1 VSQDIREWAR
11 EHGHPVSDRGRI
23 PKAVT
28 EEYEASLNGGPEPEW
43 EDDEEP
49 VLITA
54 HAVDPEPE
62 PGPPAAPEPTPARVE
77 ERPPVR
83 PRRERLRRLT
93 KPAATGK
100 KSFPRVS
107 TAELLGFAYA
117 GAGYILARNP
127 RMIPVARSMDLMA
140 PVSGE
145 ILDDVVR
152 GTVVDR
158 LLQPLARSGD
168 KGRKLGA
175 VAGFPAL
182 VAVAVARPELYPVLK
197 PAMKM
202 ALMLSLEVSET
213 PRRKL
218 EQRAA
223 KFQEKYGGVDLD
235 SMVDAVFADIDMPV
249 APSSAEDA
257 AVKRARGD

>member
-1 VSQDIREWAR
+1 MSQDIREWAR
-11 EHGHPVSDRGRI
+11 ANGHPELKDRGRI
-23 PKAVT
+23 PGSIR
-28 EEYEASLNGGPEPEW
+28 EEYEASQNGGEVEW
-43 EDDEEP
+43 EDDDEP

-54 HAVDPEPE
+54 HAVEADSPSVSELI
-62 PGPPAAPEPTPARVE
+62 PEPTPARVE

-83 PRRERLRRLT
+83 PRRERLQRLR
-93 KPAATGK
+93 KPATPGR

-127 RMIPVARSMDLMA
+127 RMLPVARSMDLMA

-213 PRRKL
+213 PRKRL
-218 EQRAA
+218 EKRAA
-223 KFQEKYGGVDLD
+223 AFQEKFGGIDLD
-235 SMVDAVFADIDMPV
+235 SMVDAVFAEIDMTT
-249 APSSAEDA
+249 APSDAEDE
-257 AVKRARGD
+257 AVRRARGD